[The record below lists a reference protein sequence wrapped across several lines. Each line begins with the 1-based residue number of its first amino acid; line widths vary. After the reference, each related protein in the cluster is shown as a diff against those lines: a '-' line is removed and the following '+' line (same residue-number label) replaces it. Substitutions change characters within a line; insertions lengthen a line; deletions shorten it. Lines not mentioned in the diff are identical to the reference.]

1 MVIRM
6 SVLIQLALVQK
17 KKLAFWTQL
26 AYSLI
31 LGTVRYRT
39 QHVAERAE
47 LGPSSESSLS
57 CGQGRAQRQIGA
69 QICSCSDLGETVL
82 SFCAACLVLR
92 RADPTL

>member
-6 SVLIQLALVQK
+6 SALIQLALVQ

-47 LGPSSESSLS
+47 LRRLSRLCHADRGARSAKSALKFAAAVTLVKQSCLFVQPAWSLE
-57 CGQGRAQRQIGA
+57 GLI
-69 QICSCSDLGETVL
+69 
-82 SFCAACLVLR
+82 LR
-92 RADPTL
+92 CN